1 MKITADYREKASGLI
16 DLFIRE
22 DIKDLNE
29 YLKSIFR
36 KLGLGEL
43 RLCAV
48 TMVRVIHYV
57 FRPHSH

>member
-1 MKITADYREKASGLI
+1 LKITADYREKASGLI

-36 KLGLGEL
+36 KLGLGE
-43 RLCAV
+43 
-48 TMVRVIHYV
+48 
-57 FRPHSH
+57 